1 MTIAKQNT
9 NRTLD
14 ADYQFNN
21 AATVVRNIEENTQHF
36 AGSVMVQGD
45 AQGTVS
51 TTDANIQNNSCF
63 ITELWN

>member
-21 AATVVRNIEENTQHF
+21 AAAVVRNIEENTQHF
-36 AGSVMVQGD
+36 VGSVMVQGD

-51 TTDANIQNNSCF
+51 ITDANIQNNSCF
-63 ITELWN
+63 IMELWN